1 MDKEYTLEV
10 NELED
15 FREIP
20 EHIDHS
26 LFEGE
31 YILYPH

>member
-15 FREIP
+15 FGEIP
-20 EHIDHS
+20 EPIVHS
-26 LFEGE
+26 SFEGE
-31 YILYPH
+31 YIPYHH